1 MFTTVAQSNNV
12 LSQHKTTLGRGV
24 ASVSGLEKNAIRKP
38 ASRPVERTGA
48 GRSFFAALLKSLA
61 ACIA

>member
-24 ASVSGLEKNAIRKP
+24 AAVSGSEKYAVRKP

-48 GRSFFAALLKSLA
+48 GRSFLATLLKSLA
-61 ACIA
+61 ACVA